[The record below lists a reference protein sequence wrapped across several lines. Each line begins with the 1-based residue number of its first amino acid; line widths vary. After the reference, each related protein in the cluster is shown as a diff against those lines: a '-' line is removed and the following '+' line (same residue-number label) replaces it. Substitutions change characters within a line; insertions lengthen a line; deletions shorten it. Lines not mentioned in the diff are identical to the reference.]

1 MALTNTY
8 CLKMTPSQ
16 FGQSSV
22 VVNCS
27 QYDSLFRVI
36 QFNLYNGTNEFSIPD
51 NCVVTIRGT
60 KKDLTGFEYQCEYE
74 GNAVTFPIQNQVTVL
89 PGKVPAEIR
98 VTSGN
103 EIIGSWN
110 FVFLVE
116 ESPLDENTIISETDL
131 PLLESAL
138 EAAAQAESFKN
149 LAEQSATDAST
160 SATEASDSA
169 STATTKAEE
178 SAESALKSEGYAIGE
193 QNGEPV
199 DETSIY
205 YHNNAKWY
213 SQSGGGGTH
222 NYEALANK
230 PSINNVTLVGDKSL
244 SDLGV
249 PTKTSELTNDSGFI
263 SSIPSQYIT
272 ETELTS
278 ALSTKADTSSIPTK
292 TSELT
297 NDSGFISSIP
307 SGYITESELS
317 DELDNYATLAQLN
330 TKADASSLSAV
341 ALSGSY
347 NDLTNKPTIPSKTSQ
362 LTNDSNF
369 VSDANYVHT
378 DNNFTTT
385 EKNKLSG
392 IASGAEVNVQSDW
405 NVTNTSSDA
414 FIKNKP
420 SIPTK
425 TSELTNDSGFLTSAP
440 VSSVDGK
447 TGAVTVLPTGG
458 TTGQVLAKAS
468 NTDRD
473 VEWTTPS
480 GGSSEW
486 TLLVDTTLESDQS
499 SSLTYR
505 WDDEGGYSEIHYSIV
520 AVGKTGLAS
529 AMDLIVLTENNQGNQ
544 PRFKI
549 PLATSGYLL
558 VYGHFSTNYLQ
569 HLQAKASV
577 GGVTHNYVADITP
590 YFTQMGRTG
599 KIVVFWLLNSSTAY
613 LPAGSQ
619 IKIWG
624 KK

>member
-22 VVNCS
+22 AVNCS

-74 GNAVTFPIQNQVTVL
+74 GNVVTFPIQNQVTVL

-178 SAESALKSEGYAIGE
+178 SVESALKSEGYAVGE

-222 NYEALANK
+222 NYEELANK
-230 PSINNVTLVGDKSL
+230 PSINDVTLEGNKTL
-244 SDLGV
+244 EELGV
-249 PTKTSELTNDSGFI
+249 PLKTSELTNDSG
-263 SSIPSQYIT
+263 YIT
-272 ETELTS
+272 SVPVNSVNGKTGTVVLNAS
-278 ALSTKADTSSIPTK
+278 DVGALASNTTYVSTVNGSSGAVTISVPTK
-292 TSELT
+292 TS
-297 NDSGFISSIP
+297 
-307 SGYITESELS
+307 
-317 DELDNYATLAQLN
+317 
-330 TKADASSLSAV
+330 
-341 ALSGSY
+341 
-347 NDLTNKPTIPSKTSQ
+347 DLQ
-362 LTNDSNF
+362 
-369 VSDANYVHT
+369 
-378 DNNFTTT
+378 
-385 EKNKLSG
+385 
-392 IASGAEVNVQSDW
+392 
-405 NVTNTSSDA
+405 
-414 FIKNKP
+414 
-420 SIPTK
+420 
-425 TSELTNDSGFLTSAP
+425 NDSGFLTSAVTTFNGQSGAVTFSAP
-440 VSSVDGK
+440 VSSVNGQ
-447 TGAVTVLPTGG
+447 TGAVTGLQ
-458 TTGQVLAKAS
+458 TTSNLVTSVSSSSTDSQYPSAKCLY
-468 NTDRD
+468 DLVGD
-473 VEWTTPS
+473 IE
-480 GGSSEW
+480 
-486 TLLVDTTLESDQS
+486 TLLA
-499 SSLTYR
+499 
-505 WDDEGGYSEIHYSIV
+505 SI
-520 AVGKTGLAS
+520 
-529 AMDLIVLTENNQGNQ
+529 
-544 PRFKI
+544 
-549 PLATSGYLL
+549 
-558 VYGHFSTNYLQ
+558 
-569 HLQAKASV
+569 
-577 GGVTHNYVADITP
+577 
-590 YFTQMGRTG
+590 
-599 KIVVFWLLNSSTAY
+599 
-613 LPAGSQ
+613 
-619 IKIWG
+619 
-624 KK
+624 

>member
-36 QFNLYNGTNEFSIPD
+36 QFSLYNGINEFSIPD

-74 GNAVTFPIQNQVTVL
+74 GNVVTFPIQDQVTVL

-138 EAAAQAESFKN
+138 EAADQAESFKN
-149 LAEQSATDAST
+149 LAEQSATDAIT

-169 STATTKAEE
+169 TIATTN
-178 SAESALKSEGYAIGE
+178 ALKSEGYAVGE

-222 NYEALANK
+222 NYEELANK

-263 SSIPSQYIT
+263 
-272 ETELTS
+272 TS
-278 ALSTKADTSSIPTK
+278 VPVTSVNSKTGAVVLAASDVGALS
-292 TSELT
+292 
-297 NDSGFISSIP
+297 DS
-307 SGYITESELS
+307 T
-317 DELDNYATLAQLN
+317 
-330 TKADASSLSAV
+330 V
-341 ALSGSY
+341 
-347 NDLTNKPTIPSKTSQ
+347 
-362 LTNDSNF
+362 
-369 VSDANYVHT
+369 
-378 DNNFTTT
+378 
-385 EKNKLSG
+385 
-392 IASGAEVNVQSDW
+392 
-405 NVTNTSSDA
+405 
-414 FIKNKP
+414 
-420 SIPTK
+420 IPTK
-425 TSELTNDSGFLTSAP
+425 TSELTNDSGFLTSVPVASVNGKTGAVSLSASDVGALASNTTYVSTVNGQSGAVTISVPTNTSDLVNDSGFLTSAVTTFNGQSGAVTYSAP
-440 VSSVDGK
+440 VSSVNGQ
-447 TGAVTVLPTGG
+447 TGAVTGLQ
-458 TTGQVLAKAS
+458 TTANLVTSVSSSSTDSQYPSAKCLY
-468 NTDRD
+468 DMVGD
-473 VEWTTPS
+473 IE
-480 GGSSEW
+480 
-486 TLLVDTTLESDQS
+486 TLLA
-499 SSLTYR
+499 
-505 WDDEGGYSEIHYSIV
+505 SI
-520 AVGKTGLAS
+520 
-529 AMDLIVLTENNQGNQ
+529 
-544 PRFKI
+544 
-549 PLATSGYLL
+549 
-558 VYGHFSTNYLQ
+558 
-569 HLQAKASV
+569 
-577 GGVTHNYVADITP
+577 
-590 YFTQMGRTG
+590 
-599 KIVVFWLLNSSTAY
+599 
-613 LPAGSQ
+613 
-619 IKIWG
+619 
-624 KK
+624 

>member
-36 QFNLYNGTNEFSIPD
+36 QFNLYNGTNEFSISD

-74 GNAVTFPIQNQVTVL
+74 GNVVTFPIQNQVTVL

-138 EAAAQAESFKN
+138 EAADQAESFKN

-160 SATEASDSA
+160 SASEASDSA

-178 SAESALKSEGYAIGE
+178 SAESALKSEGYAVGE

-222 NYEALANK
+222 NYEELANK

-263 SSIPSQYIT
+263 
-272 ETELTS
+272 TS
-278 ALSTKADTSSIPTK
+278 VPVTSVNSKTGAVVLAASDVGALS
-292 TSELT
+292 
-297 NDSGFISSIP
+297 DS
-307 SGYITESELS
+307 T
-317 DELDNYATLAQLN
+317 
-330 TKADASSLSAV
+330 V
-341 ALSGSY
+341 
-347 NDLTNKPTIPSKTSQ
+347 
-362 LTNDSNF
+362 
-369 VSDANYVHT
+369 
-378 DNNFTTT
+378 
-385 EKNKLSG
+385 
-392 IASGAEVNVQSDW
+392 
-405 NVTNTSSDA
+405 
-414 FIKNKP
+414 
-420 SIPTK
+420 IPTK
-425 TSELTNDSGFLTSAP
+425 TSELTNDSGFLTSVPVTSVNNKTGAVSLSASDVGALASNTTYVSTVNGSSGAVTISVPTKTSDLQNDSGFLTSAVTTFNGQSGAVTYSAP
-440 VSSVDGK
+440 VSSVNGQ
-447 TGAVTVLPTGG
+447 TGAVTGLQ
-458 TTGQVLAKAS
+458 TTANLVTSVSSSSTDSQYPSAKCLY
-468 NTDRD
+468 DLVGD
-473 VEWTTPS
+473 IE
-480 GGSSEW
+480 
-486 TLLVDTTLESDQS
+486 TLLA
-499 SSLTYR
+499 
-505 WDDEGGYSEIHYSIV
+505 SI
-520 AVGKTGLAS
+520 
-529 AMDLIVLTENNQGNQ
+529 
-544 PRFKI
+544 
-549 PLATSGYLL
+549 
-558 VYGHFSTNYLQ
+558 
-569 HLQAKASV
+569 
-577 GGVTHNYVADITP
+577 
-590 YFTQMGRTG
+590 
-599 KIVVFWLLNSSTAY
+599 
-613 LPAGSQ
+613 
-619 IKIWG
+619 
-624 KK
+624 

>member
-36 QFNLYNGTNEFSIPD
+36 QFNLYNGNNEFSIPD

-74 GNAVTFPIQNQVTVL
+74 GNVVTFPIQSQVTVL

-138 EAAAQAESFKN
+138 EAADQAESFKN

-160 SATEASDSA
+160 SATEASESA
-169 STATTKAEE
+169 STAITKAEE

-230 PSINNVTLVGDKSL
+230 PSINNVTLVGNKSL

-297 NDSGFISSIP
+297 NDS
-307 SGYITESELS
+307 
-317 DELDNYATLAQLN
+317 
-330 TKADASSLSAV
+330 
-341 ALSGSY
+341 
-347 NDLTNKPTIPSKTSQ
+347 
-362 LTNDSNF
+362 NF
-369 VSDANYVHT
+369 VSDASYVHT
-378 DNNFTTT
+378 DNNFSNTYRS
-385 EKNKLSG
+385 KLDG
-392 IASGAEVNVQSDW
+392 IENFAEVNVQSDW

-414 FIKNKP
+414 YIKNKP
-420 SIPTK
+420 TIPIK
-425 TSELTNDSGFLTSAP
+425 TSDLTNDSGFLTSAVTTFNGQSGAVTYSAP
-440 VSSVDGK
+440 VSSVNGQ
-447 TGAVTVLPTGG
+447 TGAVTGLQ
-458 TTGQVLAKAS
+458 TTANLVTSVSSSSTDSQYPSAKCLY
-468 NTDRD
+468 DMVGD
-473 VEWTTPS
+473 IE
-480 GGSSEW
+480 
-486 TLLVDTTLESDQS
+486 TLLA
-499 SSLTYR
+499 
-505 WDDEGGYSEIHYSIV
+505 SI
-520 AVGKTGLAS
+520 
-529 AMDLIVLTENNQGNQ
+529 
-544 PRFKI
+544 
-549 PLATSGYLL
+549 
-558 VYGHFSTNYLQ
+558 
-569 HLQAKASV
+569 
-577 GGVTHNYVADITP
+577 
-590 YFTQMGRTG
+590 
-599 KIVVFWLLNSSTAY
+599 
-613 LPAGSQ
+613 
-619 IKIWG
+619 
-624 KK
+624 

>member
-36 QFNLYNGTNEFSIPD
+36 QFSLYNGTNEFSIPD

-74 GNAVTFPIQNQVTVL
+74 GNVVTFPIQNQVTVL

-138 EAAAQAESFKN
+138 EAADQAESFKN

-160 SATEASDSA
+160 SASEASDSA

-178 SAESALKSEGYAIGE
+178 SAESALKSEGYAVGE

-213 SQSGGGGTH
+213 SQSGGGGGTH
-222 NYEALANK
+222 NYEELANK

-263 SSIPSQYIT
+263 
-272 ETELTS
+272 TS
-278 ALSTKADTSSIPTK
+278 VPVTSVNSKTGAVVLDASDVGALS
-292 TSELT
+292 
-297 NDSGFISSIP
+297 DS
-307 SGYITESELS
+307 T
-317 DELDNYATLAQLN
+317 
-330 TKADASSLSAV
+330 V
-341 ALSGSY
+341 
-347 NDLTNKPTIPSKTSQ
+347 
-362 LTNDSNF
+362 
-369 VSDANYVHT
+369 
-378 DNNFTTT
+378 
-385 EKNKLSG
+385 
-392 IASGAEVNVQSDW
+392 
-405 NVTNTSSDA
+405 
-414 FIKNKP
+414 
-420 SIPTK
+420 IPTK
-425 TSELTNDSGFLTSAP
+425 TSELTNDSGFLTSVPVTSVNNKTGAVSLSASDVGALASNTTYVSTVNGSSGAVTISVPTKTSDLQNDSGFLTSAVTTFNGQSGAVTYSAP
-440 VSSVDGK
+440 VSSVNGQ
-447 TGAVTVLPTGG
+447 TGAVTGLQ
-458 TTGQVLAKAS
+458 TTANLVTSVSSASTDTQYPSAKCLY
-468 NTDRD
+468 DMVGD
-473 VEWTTPS
+473 IE
-480 GGSSEW
+480 
-486 TLLVDTTLESDQS
+486 TLLA
-499 SSLTYR
+499 
-505 WDDEGGYSEIHYSIV
+505 SI
-520 AVGKTGLAS
+520 
-529 AMDLIVLTENNQGNQ
+529 
-544 PRFKI
+544 
-549 PLATSGYLL
+549 
-558 VYGHFSTNYLQ
+558 
-569 HLQAKASV
+569 
-577 GGVTHNYVADITP
+577 
-590 YFTQMGRTG
+590 
-599 KIVVFWLLNSSTAY
+599 
-613 LPAGSQ
+613 
-619 IKIWG
+619 
-624 KK
+624 

>member
-51 NCVVTIRGT
+51 NCAVTIRGT

-74 GNAVTFPIQNQVTVL
+74 GNVVTFPIQSQVTVL

-178 SAESALKSEGYAIGE
+178 SAESALKSEGYAVGE

-222 NYEALANK
+222 NYEELANK

-263 SSIPSQYIT
+263 
-272 ETELTS
+272 TS
-278 ALSTKADTSSIPTK
+278 VPVTSVNSKTGAVVLAASDVGALS
-292 TSELT
+292 
-297 NDSGFISSIP
+297 DS
-307 SGYITESELS
+307 T
-317 DELDNYATLAQLN
+317 
-330 TKADASSLSAV
+330 V
-341 ALSGSY
+341 
-347 NDLTNKPTIPSKTSQ
+347 
-362 LTNDSNF
+362 
-369 VSDANYVHT
+369 
-378 DNNFTTT
+378 
-385 EKNKLSG
+385 
-392 IASGAEVNVQSDW
+392 
-405 NVTNTSSDA
+405 
-414 FIKNKP
+414 
-420 SIPTK
+420 IPTK
-425 TSELTNDSGFLTSAP
+425 TSELTNDSGFLTSVPVTSVNNKTGAVSLSASDVGALASNTAYVSTVNGSSGAVTVSVPTKTSDLQNDSGFLTSAVTTFNGQSGAVTYSAP
-440 VSSVDGK
+440 VSSVNGQ
-447 TGAVTVLPTGG
+447 TGAVTGLQ
-458 TTGQVLAKAS
+458 TTSNLVTSVSSSSTDSQYPSAKCLY
-468 NTDRD
+468 DMVGD
-473 VEWTTPS
+473 IE
-480 GGSSEW
+480 
-486 TLLVDTTLESDQS
+486 TLLA
-499 SSLTYR
+499 
-505 WDDEGGYSEIHYSIV
+505 SI
-520 AVGKTGLAS
+520 
-529 AMDLIVLTENNQGNQ
+529 
-544 PRFKI
+544 
-549 PLATSGYLL
+549 
-558 VYGHFSTNYLQ
+558 
-569 HLQAKASV
+569 
-577 GGVTHNYVADITP
+577 
-590 YFTQMGRTG
+590 
-599 KIVVFWLLNSSTAY
+599 
-613 LPAGSQ
+613 
-619 IKIWG
+619 
-624 KK
+624 

>member
-36 QFNLYNGTNEFSIPD
+36 QFSLYNGINEFSIPD

-74 GNAVTFPIQNQVTVL
+74 GNVVTFPIQSQVTVL

-131 PLLESAL
+131 PLLEAAL
-138 EAAAQAESFKN
+138 EASAQAESYKD
-149 LAEQSATDAST
+149 LAEQSATEASA
-160 SATEASDSA
+160 SASEASDSA
-169 STATTKAEE
+169 TIATTKSEE
-178 SAESALKSEGYAIGE
+178 SNTYALKSEGYAVGE
-193 QNGEPV
+193 QNGVPV
-199 DETSIY
+199 GSDSIY
-205 YHNNAKWY
+205 YENNAKYY
-213 SQSGGGGTH
+213 SEHGGGGTH
-222 NYEALANK
+222 NYNDLLDK
-230 PSINNVTLVGDKSL
+230 PSINDVTLEGNKTL
-244 SDLGV
+244 EELGV
-249 PTKTSELTNDSGFI
+249 PLKTSELTNDSGFI
-263 SSIPSQYIT
+263 SSIPSEYV
-272 ETELTS
+272 
-278 ALSTKADTSSIPTK
+278 
-292 TSELT
+292 
-297 NDSGFISSIP
+297 
-307 SGYITESELS
+307 TESELS
-317 DELDNYATLAQLN
+317 DELDNYATLAQLA

-420 SIPTK
+420 SIPSK
-425 TSELTNDSGFLTSAP
+425 TSDLTNDSGFITSVPVTSVNNKTGAVNLSASDVGALSTSTAYVSSVNGQSGAVTISVPTNTSDLVNDSGFLTSAVTTFNGQSGAVTYSAP
-440 VSSVDGK
+440 VSSVNGQ
-447 TGAVTVLPTGG
+447 TGAVTGLQ
-458 TTGQVLAKAS
+458 TTNNLVTSISSSSTDSQYPSAKCLY
-468 NTDRD
+468 DLVGD
-473 VEWTTPS
+473 IE
-480 GGSSEW
+480 
-486 TLLVDTTLESDQS
+486 TLLA
-499 SSLTYR
+499 
-505 WDDEGGYSEIHYSIV
+505 SI
-520 AVGKTGLAS
+520 
-529 AMDLIVLTENNQGNQ
+529 
-544 PRFKI
+544 
-549 PLATSGYLL
+549 
-558 VYGHFSTNYLQ
+558 
-569 HLQAKASV
+569 
-577 GGVTHNYVADITP
+577 
-590 YFTQMGRTG
+590 
-599 KIVVFWLLNSSTAY
+599 
-613 LPAGSQ
+613 
-619 IKIWG
+619 
-624 KK
+624 

>member
-74 GNAVTFPIQNQVTVL
+74 GNVVTFPIQSQVTVL

-138 EAAAQAESFKN
+138 EAAAQAESFKG
-149 LAEQSATDAST
+149 LAEQSATEAST
-160 SATEASDSA
+160 SASEASDSA

-178 SAESALKSEGYAIGE
+178 SAENALKSEGYAVGE

-199 DETSIY
+199 DEASIY

-222 NYEALANK
+222 NYEELANK

-263 SSIPSQYIT
+263 
-272 ETELTS
+272 TS
-278 ALSTKADTSSIPTK
+278 VPVTSV
-292 TSELT
+292 
-297 NDSGFISSIP
+297 N
-307 SGYITESELS
+307 
-317 DELDNYATLAQLN
+317 
-330 TKADASSLSAV
+330 
-341 ALSGSY
+341 
-347 NDLTNKPTIPSKTSQ
+347 SKTGAVVLAASDVGA
-362 LTNDSNF
+362 LPDST
-369 VSDANYVHT
+369 V
-378 DNNFTTT
+378 
-385 EKNKLSG
+385 
-392 IASGAEVNVQSDW
+392 
-405 NVTNTSSDA
+405 
-414 FIKNKP
+414 
-420 SIPTK
+420 IPTK
-425 TSELTNDSGFLTSAP
+425 TSELTNDSGFLTSVPVTSVNNKTGAVSLSASDVGALASNTAYVSTVNGSSGAVTITVPTKTSDLQNDSGFLTSAVTTFNGQSGAVTYSAP
-440 VSSVDGK
+440 VSSVNGQ
-447 TGAVTVLPTGG
+447 TGAVTGLQ
-458 TTGQVLAKAS
+458 TTANLVTSVSSSSTDSQYPSAKCLY
-468 NTDRD
+468 DMVGD
-473 VEWTTPS
+473 IE
-480 GGSSEW
+480 
-486 TLLVDTTLESDQS
+486 TLLA
-499 SSLTYR
+499 
-505 WDDEGGYSEIHYSIV
+505 SI
-520 AVGKTGLAS
+520 
-529 AMDLIVLTENNQGNQ
+529 
-544 PRFKI
+544 
-549 PLATSGYLL
+549 
-558 VYGHFSTNYLQ
+558 
-569 HLQAKASV
+569 
-577 GGVTHNYVADITP
+577 
-590 YFTQMGRTG
+590 
-599 KIVVFWLLNSSTAY
+599 
-613 LPAGSQ
+613 
-619 IKIWG
+619 
-624 KK
+624 

>member
-36 QFNLYNGTNEFSIPD
+36 QFSLYNGTNEFSIPD

-74 GNAVTFPIQNQVTVL
+74 GNVVTFPIQNQVTVL

-160 SATEASDSA
+160 SATEASESA

-178 SAESALKSEGYAIGE
+178 SAESALKSEGYAVGE

-222 NYEALANK
+222 NYEELANK

-263 SSIPSQYIT
+263 SSIPSEYVT
-272 ETELTS
+272 DSELNT
-278 ALSTKADTSSIPTK
+278 ALSTKADTSSLSTVATSGSYNDLLNKPTIPTK

-297 NDSGFISSIP
+297 N
-307 SGYITESELS
+307 
-317 DELDNYATLAQLN
+317 N
-330 TKADASSLSAV
+330 
-341 ALSGSY
+341 
-347 NDLTNKPTIPSKTSQ
+347 
-362 LTNDSNF
+362 SNF

-378 DNNFTTT
+378 DNNFTTA
-385 EKNKLSG
+385 EKTKLNG

-420 SIPTK
+420 SIPSKTSDLTNDSGFITSVPVTSVNSKTGEVVLNASDVGALASNTAYVSTVNGSSGAVTISVPTK
-425 TSELTNDSGFLTSAP
+425 TSDLQNDSGFLTSAVTTFNGQSGAVTYSAP
-440 VSSVDGK
+440 VSSVNGQ
-447 TGAVTVLPTGG
+447 TGAVTGLQ
-458 TTGQVLAKAS
+458 TTG
-468 NTDRD
+468 N
-473 VEWTTPS
+473 
-480 GGSSEW
+480 
-486 TLLVDTTLESDQS
+486 LVTSVS
-499 SSLTYR
+499 SSSTDSQYPSAKCLY
-505 WDDEGGYSEIHYSIV
+505 DM
-520 AVGKTGLAS
+520 VGDIEA
-529 AMDLIVLTENNQGNQ
+529 
-544 PRFKI
+544 
-549 PLATSGYLL
+549 LL
-558 VYGHFSTNYLQ
+558 G
-569 HLQAKASV
+569 A
-577 GGVTHNYVADITP
+577 I
-590 YFTQMGRTG
+590 
-599 KIVVFWLLNSSTAY
+599 
-613 LPAGSQ
+613 
-619 IKIWG
+619 
-624 KK
+624 

>member
-1 MALTNTY
+1 MALTSTY

-36 QFNLYNGTNEFSIPD
+36 QFSLYNGINEFSIPD

-74 GNAVTFPIQNQVTVL
+74 GNLVTFPIQSQVTVL

-160 SATEASDSA
+160 SATEASESA

-178 SAESALKSEGYAIGE
+178 SAESALKSEGYAVGE

-222 NYEALANK
+222 NYEELANK

-263 SSIPSQYIT
+263 SSIPSEYVT
-272 ETELTS
+272 DSELNT
-278 ALSTKADTSSIPTK
+278 ALSTKADTSS
-292 TSELT
+292 
-297 NDSGFISSIP
+297 
-307 SGYITESELS
+307 LS
-317 DELDNYATLAQLN
+317 TVAT
-330 TKADASSLSAV
+330 
-341 ALSGSY
+341 SGSY
-347 NDLTNKPTIPSKTSQ
+347 NDLLNKPTIPTKTSD
-362 LTNDSNF
+362 LTNDSGYITSVPVNSVNGKTGTVVLNASDVGALASNTAY
-369 VSDANYVHT
+369 VSSVNGT
-378 DNNFTTT
+378 
-385 EKNKLSG
+385 
-392 IASGAEVNVQSDW
+392 SGAVTINV
-405 NVTNTSSDA
+405 
-414 FIKNKP
+414 
-420 SIPTK
+420 PTK
-425 TSELTNDSGFLTSAP
+425 TSDLQNDSGFLTSAVTTFNGQSGAVTYSAP
-440 VSSVDGK
+440 VSSVNGQ
-447 TGAVTVLPTGG
+447 TGAVTGLQ
-458 TTGQVLAKAS
+458 TTSNLVTSVSSSSTDSQYPSAKCLY
-468 NTDRD
+468 DMVGD
-473 VEWTTPS
+473 IE
-480 GGSSEW
+480 
-486 TLLVDTTLESDQS
+486 TLLA
-499 SSLTYR
+499 
-505 WDDEGGYSEIHYSIV
+505 SI
-520 AVGKTGLAS
+520 
-529 AMDLIVLTENNQGNQ
+529 
-544 PRFKI
+544 
-549 PLATSGYLL
+549 
-558 VYGHFSTNYLQ
+558 
-569 HLQAKASV
+569 
-577 GGVTHNYVADITP
+577 
-590 YFTQMGRTG
+590 
-599 KIVVFWLLNSSTAY
+599 
-613 LPAGSQ
+613 
-619 IKIWG
+619 
-624 KK
+624 

>member
-1 MALTNTY
+1 MTTKVTNVY
-8 CLKMTPSQ
+8 NLKLTPSQ

-36 QFNLYNGTNEFSIPD
+36 QFNLYNGINEFSIPD

-74 GNAVTFPIQNQVTVL
+74 GNVVTFPIQDQVTVL

-169 STATTKAEE
+169 FTATTKAEE
-178 SAESALKSEGYAIGE
+178 SAESALKSEGYAVGE

-213 SQSGGGGTH
+213 SQSGGGGTN

-263 SSIPSQYIT
+263 
-272 ETELTS
+272 TS
-278 ALSTKADTSSIPTK
+278 VPVTSV
-292 TSELT
+292 
-297 NDSGFISSIP
+297 N
-307 SGYITESELS
+307 
-317 DELDNYATLAQLN
+317 
-330 TKADASSLSAV
+330 
-341 ALSGSY
+341 
-347 NDLTNKPTIPSKTSQ
+347 SKTGAVVLAASDVGA
-362 LTNDSNF
+362 LPDST
-369 VSDANYVHT
+369 V
-378 DNNFTTT
+378 
-385 EKNKLSG
+385 
-392 IASGAEVNVQSDW
+392 
-405 NVTNTSSDA
+405 
-414 FIKNKP
+414 
-420 SIPTK
+420 IPTK
-425 TSELTNDSGFLTSAP
+425 TSELTNDSGFLTSVPVTSVNNKTGAVSLSASDVGALASNTTYVSTVNGSSGAVTISVPTKTSDLQNDSGFLTSAVTTFNGQSGAVTYSAP
-440 VSSVDGK
+440 VSSVNGQ
-447 TGAVTVLPTGG
+447 TGAVTGLQ
-458 TTGQVLAKAS
+458 TTANLVTSVSSSSTDSQYPSAKCLY
-468 NTDRD
+468 DMVGD
-473 VEWTTPS
+473 IE
-480 GGSSEW
+480 
-486 TLLVDTTLESDQS
+486 TLLA
-499 SSLTYR
+499 
-505 WDDEGGYSEIHYSIV
+505 SI
-520 AVGKTGLAS
+520 
-529 AMDLIVLTENNQGNQ
+529 
-544 PRFKI
+544 
-549 PLATSGYLL
+549 
-558 VYGHFSTNYLQ
+558 
-569 HLQAKASV
+569 
-577 GGVTHNYVADITP
+577 
-590 YFTQMGRTG
+590 
-599 KIVVFWLLNSSTAY
+599 
-613 LPAGSQ
+613 
-619 IKIWG
+619 
-624 KK
+624 

>member
-1 MALTNTY
+1 MALTSTY

-36 QFNLYNGTNEFSIPD
+36 QFSLYNGINEFSIPD

-74 GNAVTFPIQNQVTVL
+74 GNLVTFPIQSQVTVL

-160 SATEASDSA
+160 SATEASESA

-178 SAESALKSEGYAIGE
+178 SAESALKSEGYAVGE

-222 NYEALANK
+222 NYEELANK

-263 SSIPSQYIT
+263 SSIPSEYVT
-272 ETELTS
+272 DSELNT
-278 ALSTKADTSSIPTK
+278 ALSTKADTSS
-292 TSELT
+292 
-297 NDSGFISSIP
+297 
-307 SGYITESELS
+307 LS
-317 DELDNYATLAQLN
+317 TVAT
-330 TKADASSLSAV
+330 
-341 ALSGSY
+341 SGSY
-347 NDLTNKPTIPSKTSQ
+347 NDLLNKPTIPTKTSD
-362 LTNDSNF
+362 LTNDSGYITSVPVNSVNGKTGTVVLNASDVGALASNTAY
-369 VSDANYVHT
+369 VSSVNGT
-378 DNNFTTT
+378 
-385 EKNKLSG
+385 
-392 IASGAEVNVQSDW
+392 SGAVTINV
-405 NVTNTSSDA
+405 
-414 FIKNKP
+414 
-420 SIPTK
+420 PTK
-425 TSELTNDSGFLTSAP
+425 TSDLQNDSGFLTSAVTTFNGQSGAVTYSAP
-440 VSSVDGK
+440 VSSVNGQ
-447 TGAVTVLPTGG
+447 TGAVTGLQ
-458 TTGQVLAKAS
+458 TTSNLVTSVSSSSTDSQYPSAKCLY
-468 NTDRD
+468 DMVGD
-473 VEWTTPS
+473 VE
-480 GGSSEW
+480 
-486 TLLVDTTLESDQS
+486 TLLA
-499 SSLTYR
+499 
-505 WDDEGGYSEIHYSIV
+505 SI
-520 AVGKTGLAS
+520 
-529 AMDLIVLTENNQGNQ
+529 
-544 PRFKI
+544 
-549 PLATSGYLL
+549 
-558 VYGHFSTNYLQ
+558 
-569 HLQAKASV
+569 
-577 GGVTHNYVADITP
+577 
-590 YFTQMGRTG
+590 
-599 KIVVFWLLNSSTAY
+599 
-613 LPAGSQ
+613 
-619 IKIWG
+619 
-624 KK
+624 

>member
-36 QFNLYNGTNEFSIPD
+36 QFNLYNGINEFSIPD

-74 GNAVTFPIQNQVTVL
+74 NNVVTFPIQNQVTVL

-222 NYEALANK
+222 NYEELANK

-249 PTKTSELTNDSGFI
+249 PTKTSELTNDS
-263 SSIPSQYIT
+263 
-272 ETELTS
+272 
-278 ALSTKADTSSIPTK
+278 
-292 TSELT
+292 
-297 NDSGFISSIP
+297 
-307 SGYITESELS
+307 
-317 DELDNYATLAQLN
+317 
-330 TKADASSLSAV
+330 
-341 ALSGSY
+341 
-347 NDLTNKPTIPSKTSQ
+347 
-362 LTNDSNF
+362 NF

-378 DNNFTTT
+378 DNNFTTA
-385 EKNKLSG
+385 EKTKLNG

-420 SIPTK
+420 SIPSKTSDLTNDSGFITSVPVTSVNSKTGEVVLNASDVGALASNTAYVSTVNGSSGAVTISVPTK
-425 TSELTNDSGFLTSAP
+425 TSDLQNDSGFLTSAVTTFNGQSGAVTYSAP
-440 VSSVDGK
+440 VSSVNGQ
-447 TGAVTVLPTGG
+447 TGAVTGMQ
-458 TTGQVLAKAS
+458 TTSNLVTSVSSSSTDSQYPSAKCLY
-468 NTDRD
+468 DLVGD
-473 VEWTTPS
+473 VES
-480 GGSSEW
+480 
-486 TLLVDTTLESDQS
+486 LLES
-499 SSLTYR
+499 
-505 WDDEGGYSEIHYSIV
+505 I
-520 AVGKTGLAS
+520 
-529 AMDLIVLTENNQGNQ
+529 
-544 PRFKI
+544 
-549 PLATSGYLL
+549 
-558 VYGHFSTNYLQ
+558 
-569 HLQAKASV
+569 
-577 GGVTHNYVADITP
+577 
-590 YFTQMGRTG
+590 
-599 KIVVFWLLNSSTAY
+599 
-613 LPAGSQ
+613 
-619 IKIWG
+619 
-624 KK
+624 

>member
-51 NCVVTIRGT
+51 NCAVTIRGT

-74 GNAVTFPIQNQVTVL
+74 GNVVTFPIQSQVTVL

-131 PLLESAL
+131 PLLEAAL
-138 EAAAQAESFKN
+138 EASAQAESYKN
-149 LAEQSATDAST
+149 LAEQSAAEANESAS
-160 SATEASDSA
+160 EASDSA
-169 STATTKAEE
+169 TIATAKSEE
-178 SAESALKSEGYAIGE
+178 SNTYALKSEGYAVGE
-193 QNGEPV
+193 QNGVPV
-199 DETSIY
+199 GSDSIY
-205 YHNNAKWY
+205 YENNAKYY
-213 SQSGGGGTH
+213 SEHGGGGTH
-222 NYEALANK
+222 NYNDLLDK
-230 PSINNVTLVGDKSL
+230 PSINNVTLEGNKTL
-244 SDLGV
+244 EELGV
-249 PTKTSELTNDSGFI
+249 PL
-263 SSIPSQYIT
+263 
-272 ETELTS
+272 
-278 ALSTKADTSSIPTK
+278 K

-505 WDDEGGYSEIHYSIV
+505 WVDEGGYSEIHYSIV
-520 AVGKTGLAS
+520 VAGKTGLAS
-529 AMDLIVLTENNQGNQ
+529 AMDLIVLTENDTGNQ
-544 PRFKI
+544 PRFNI
-549 PLATSGYLL
+549 PLATSGYVL
-558 VYGHFSTNYLQ
+558 VYGRFSTNFLQ
-569 HLQAKASV
+569 HLQAKTTV
-577 GGVTHNYVADITP
+577 GGVTHNNVGNITP
-590 YFTQMGRTG
+590 YFTQQGRTG
-599 KIVVFWLLNSSTAY
+599 KIVLFWLLNSSTAY

>member
-74 GNAVTFPIQNQVTVL
+74 GNVVTFPIQNQVTVL

-138 EAAAQAESFKN
+138 EAADQAESFKN

-160 SATEASDSA
+160 SASEASDSA

-178 SAESALKSEGYAIGE
+178 SAESALKSEGYAVGE

-249 PTKTSELTNDSGFI
+249 PTKTSELTNDS
-263 SSIPSQYIT
+263 
-272 ETELTS
+272 
-278 ALSTKADTSSIPTK
+278 
-292 TSELT
+292 
-297 NDSGFISSIP
+297 
-307 SGYITESELS
+307 
-317 DELDNYATLAQLN
+317 
-330 TKADASSLSAV
+330 
-341 ALSGSY
+341 
-347 NDLTNKPTIPSKTSQ
+347 
-362 LTNDSNF
+362 NF

-378 DNNFTTT
+378 DNNFTTA
-385 EKNKLSG
+385 EKTKLNG

-420 SIPTK
+420 SIPSKTSDLTNDSGFITSVPVTSVNSKTGEVVLNASDVGALASNTAYVSTVNGSSGAVTISVPTK
-425 TSELTNDSGFLTSAP
+425 TSDLQNDSGFLTSAVTTFNGQSGAVTYSAP
-440 VSSVDGK
+440 VSSVNGQ
-447 TGAVTVLPTGG
+447 TGAVTGLQ
-458 TTGQVLAKAS
+458 TTANLVTSVSSSSTDSQYPSAKCLY
-468 NTDRD
+468 DMVGD
-473 VEWTTPS
+473 IE
-480 GGSSEW
+480 
-486 TLLVDTTLESDQS
+486 TLLA
-499 SSLTYR
+499 
-505 WDDEGGYSEIHYSIV
+505 SI
-520 AVGKTGLAS
+520 
-529 AMDLIVLTENNQGNQ
+529 
-544 PRFKI
+544 
-549 PLATSGYLL
+549 
-558 VYGHFSTNYLQ
+558 
-569 HLQAKASV
+569 
-577 GGVTHNYVADITP
+577 
-590 YFTQMGRTG
+590 
-599 KIVVFWLLNSSTAY
+599 
-613 LPAGSQ
+613 
-619 IKIWG
+619 
-624 KK
+624 